1 VSDHTAAKWTLLRQ
15 AEDLRKM
22 GAPASARWFVR
33 AAQALG
39 PLTPEMETHHA
50 RLIAWADPLNDKEA
64 AA

>member
-1 VSDHTAAKWTLLRQ
+1 MSQHTEAQWLLLRE
-15 AEDLRKM
+15 AEQKRKM

-39 PLTPEMETHHA
+39 PFSLSMEHQHG
-50 RLIAWADPLNDKEA
+50 RLIEWADPLNDKEA